1 MKIYTK
7 TGDKGQTS
15 LFSGSRVPKHDLRI
29 ESYGTIDEL
38 NSYIGVIKDH
48 SPEGE
53 DLGLLHH
60 IQDRLFS
67 IGSILATEPQK
78 LKDKQGEDRFKL
90 PKIKDYDIEALEQ
103 AMDEMNEELPEMTHF
118 LLPGGHPVVSFCHVG
133 RCVCRRAERRVTA
146 LHEQEEVNVNVLKY
160 INRLSDFLFVLS
172 RYWGKKAKAKEVKW
186 VPKTD

>member
-15 LFSGSRVPKHDLRI
+15 LFSGGRVPKHDLRI

-53 DLGLLHH
+53 DLKLLHN

-67 IGSILATEPQK
+67 IGSILATEPEK
-78 LKDKQGEDRFKL
+78 MKDKKGNDRFKL
-90 PKIKDYDIEALEQ
+90 PKIKDEDIEELEQ
-103 AMDEMNEELPEMTHF
+103 AMDEMNEKLPEMTHF

-146 LHEQEEVNVNVLKY
+146 LHSEEPVNENVLKY

-172 RYWGKKAKAKEVKW
+172 RYWGKKTNAKEVKW
-186 VPKTD
+186 IPKKE

>member
-7 TGDKGQTS
+7 TGDKGKTS

-48 SPEGE
+48 SPKDE
-53 DLGLLHH
+53 DLGLLHD

-67 IGSILATEPQK
+67 IGSILATEPEK
-78 LKDKQGEDRFKL
+78 LKDKNGKPRYKL
-90 PKIKDYDIEALEQ
+90 PEITNKDIENLENSI
-103 AMDEMNEELPEMTHF
+103 DEMNKKLPEMTHF
-118 LLPGGHPVVSFCHVG
+118 LLPGGHPVVSFCHVA
-133 RCVCRRAERRVTA
+133 RCVCRRAERRITA
-146 LHEQEEVNVNVLKY
+146 LNDDEAVDEKVLKY

-172 RYWGKKAKAKEVKW
+172 RNWGKKTNAEEVKW
-186 VPKTD
+186 IPKT

>member
-7 TGDKGQTS
+7 TGDKGKTS

-48 SPEGE
+48 SQEGE
-53 DLGLLHH
+53 DLGLLHD

-67 IGSILATEPQK
+67 IGSILATEPKK
-78 LKDKQGEDRFKL
+78 LLDKNGKPRYKL
-90 PKIKDYDIEALEQ
+90 PEIEETDIEKLEIS
-103 AMDEMNEELPEMTHF
+103 MDEMNEKLPEMTHF
-118 LLPGGHPVVSFCHVG
+118 LLPGGHPVVSFCHVA
-133 RCVCRRAERRVTA
+133 RCVCRRAERRITA
-146 LHEQEEVNVNVLKY
+146 LHAEEPVNENVLKY

-172 RYWGKKAKAKEVKW
+172 RYWGKKANAKEVKW
-186 VPKTD
+186 IPKTT